1 MEQILNKL
9 SEIEITAQRIM
20 EDAGRSKAALSAEM
34 EQQCRNFDAELEQ
47 ETNRKIQ
54 ELKDNLEAQKDQELT
69 SLRHR
74 TNSSLKIWIRITDR
88 ITSSWRKT
96 YSNSFSDTER
106 GDPIWEDSF
115 PTAEYQQRS
124 VPCRVN

>member
-74 TNSSLKIWIRITDR
+74 TEQQLEDLFPLLSSAHLFSCIFQRRILLFRTGLFPFF
-88 ITSSWRKT
+88 RKT
-96 YSNSFSDTER
+96 
-106 GDPIWEDSF
+106 
-115 PTAEYQQRS
+115 QRF
-124 VPCRVN
+124 RLLL

>member
-54 ELKDNLEAQKDQELT
+54 DQKDQELT

-74 TNSSLKIWIRITDR
+74 TEQQLEDLD
-88 ITSSWRKT
+88 T
-96 YSNSFSDTER
+96 YYRQNHQQLA
-106 GDPIWEDSF
+106 EDLF
-115 PTAEYQQRS
+115 QQLLRY
-124 VPCRVN
+124 

>member
-1 MEQILNKL
+1 MEQILQKL

-74 TNSSLKIWIRITDR
+74 TEQQLDVLQAESPAAGGRLI
-88 ITSSWRKT
+88 
-96 YSNSFSDTER
+96 
-106 GDPIWEDSF
+106 
-115 PTAEYQQRS
+115 PTASQILKGVIRYGKTPFLQRNINKD
-124 VPCRVN
+124 PCHAE

>member
-74 TNSSLKIWIRITDR
+74 TEQQLEDLD
-88 ITSSWRKT
+88 T

>member
-54 ELKDNLEAQKDQELT
+54 ELKDNLEAQKDLDTYYRQNHQQLAEDLFQQL
-69 SLRHR
+69 LR
-74 TNSSLKIWIRITDR
+74 
-88 ITSSWRKT
+88 
-96 YSNSFSDTER
+96 Y
-106 GDPIWEDSF
+106 
-115 PTAEYQQRS
+115 
-124 VPCRVN
+124 

>member
-34 EQQCRNFDAELEQ
+34 EQQCRNF

-74 TNSSLKIWIRITDR
+74 TEQQLEDLD
-88 ITSSWRKT
+88 T
-96 YSNSFSDTER
+96 YYRQNHQQLA
-106 GDPIWEDSF
+106 EDLF
-115 PTAEYQQRS
+115 QQLLRY
-124 VPCRVN
+124 

>member
-1 MEQILNKL
+1 MEQILQKL

-74 TNSSLKIWIRITDR
+74 TEQQLEDLDTYYRQNHQ
-88 ITSSWRKT
+88 T

>member
-54 ELKDNLEAQKDQELT
+54 AQKDQEQT

-74 TNSSLKIWIRITDR
+74 TEQQLEDLD
-88 ITSSWRKT
+88 T
-96 YSNSFSDTER
+96 YYRQNHQQLA
-106 GDPIWEDSF
+106 EDLF
-115 PTAEYQQRS
+115 QQLLRY
-124 VPCRVN
+124 

>member
-54 ELKDNLEAQKDQELT
+54 ELKDNLEAQELT

-74 TNSSLKIWIRITDR
+74 TEQQLEDLD
-88 ITSSWRKT
+88 T
-96 YSNSFSDTER
+96 YYRQNHQQLA
-106 GDPIWEDSF
+106 EDLF
-115 PTAEYQQRS
+115 QQLLRY
-124 VPCRVN
+124 

>member
-74 TNSSLKIWIRITDR
+74 TEQQL
-88 ITSSWRKT
+88 
-96 YSNSFSDTER
+96 
-106 GDPIWEDSF
+106 EDL
-115 PTAEYQQRS
+115 AEAAGRTPPGGGG
-124 VPCRVN
+124 VEGVEGEGGEVVTR

>member
-74 TNSSLKIWIRITDR
+74 TEQQLEDLDTYYRQNHQQLA
-88 ITSSWRKT
+88 KT
-96 YSNSFSDTER
+96 
-106 GDPIWEDSF
+106 I
-115 PTAEYQQRS
+115 PTASQILKGVIRYGKTPFLQRNINKD
-124 VPCRVN
+124 PCHAE

>member
-1 MEQILNKL
+1 MELGHAYSVLVVSASAKFNESVRGL
-9 SEIEITAQRIM
+9 LPERFYWPVTGLT
-20 EDAGRSKAALSAEM
+20 DAALSAEM

-74 TNSSLKIWIRITDR
+74 TEQQLEDLD
-88 ITSSWRKT
+88 T
-96 YSNSFSDTER
+96 YYRQNHQQLTE
-106 GDPIWEDSF
+106 DLF
-115 PTAEYQQRS
+115 QQLLRY
-124 VPCRVN
+124 

>member
-54 ELKDNLEAQKDQELT
+54 ELT

-74 TNSSLKIWIRITDR
+74 TEQQLEDLD
-88 ITSSWRKT
+88 T
-96 YSNSFSDTER
+96 YYRQNHQQLA
-106 GDPIWEDSF
+106 EDLF
-115 PTAEYQQRS
+115 QQLLRY
-124 VPCRVN
+124 

>member
-34 EQQCRNFDAELEQ
+34 EQQCRNFDAELE
-47 ETNRKIQ
+47 
-54 ELKDNLEAQKDQELT
+54 DNLEAQKDQELT

-74 TNSSLKIWIRITDR
+74 TEQQLEDLD
-88 ITSSWRKT
+88 T
-96 YSNSFSDTER
+96 YYRQNHQQLA
-106 GDPIWEDSF
+106 EDLF
-115 PTAEYQQRS
+115 QQLLRY
-124 VPCRVN
+124 

>member
-47 ETNRKIQ
+47 ENKL
-54 ELKDNLEAQKDQELT
+54 LKAQL
-69 SLRHR
+69 
-74 TNSSLKIWIRITDR
+74 NAA
-88 ITSSWRKT
+88 
-96 YSNSFSDTER
+96 TER
-106 GDPIWEDSF
+106 SDFIEDCI
-115 PTAEYQQRS
+115 AEMAMQVYAE
-124 VPCRVN
+124 

>member
-69 SLRHR
+69 SLCHR
-74 TNSSLKIWIRITDR
+74 TEQQLEDLD
-88 ITSSWRKT
+88 T
-96 YSNSFSDTER
+96 YYRQNHQQLA
-106 GDPIWEDSF
+106 EDLF
-115 PTAEYQQRS
+115 QQLLRY
-124 VPCRVN
+124 

>member
-54 ELKDNLEAQKDQELT
+54 ELKDNLEAQKDQEL
-69 SLRHR
+69 RHR
-74 TNSSLKIWIRITDR
+74 TEQQLEDLD
-88 ITSSWRKT
+88 T
-96 YSNSFSDTER
+96 YYRQNHQQLA
-106 GDPIWEDSF
+106 EDLF
-115 PTAEYQQRS
+115 QQLLRY
-124 VPCRVN
+124 

>member
-20 EDAGRSKAALSAEM
+20 E
-34 EQQCRNFDAELEQ
+34 DAELEQ

-74 TNSSLKIWIRITDR
+74 TEQQLEDLD
-88 ITSSWRKT
+88 T
-96 YSNSFSDTER
+96 YYRQNHQQLA
-106 GDPIWEDSF
+106 EDLF
-115 PTAEYQQRS
+115 QQLLRY
-124 VPCRVN
+124 

>member
-74 TNSSLKIWIRITDR
+74 TEQQLEDLDTYYRVIRYG
-88 ITSSWRKT
+88 KT
-96 YSNSFSDTER
+96 PFLQRNINK
-106 GDPIWEDSF
+106 DPCH
-115 PTAEYQQRS
+115 AE
-124 VPCRVN
+124 

>member
-54 ELKDNLEAQKDQELT
+54 ELKDNLEGP
-69 SLRHR
+69 
-74 TNSSLKIWIRITDR
+74 NSSLKIWIRITGR